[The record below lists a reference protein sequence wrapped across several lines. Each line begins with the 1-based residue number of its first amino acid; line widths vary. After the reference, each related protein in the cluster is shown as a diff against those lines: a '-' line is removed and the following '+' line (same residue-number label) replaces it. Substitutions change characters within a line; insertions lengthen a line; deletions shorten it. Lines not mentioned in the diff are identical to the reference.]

1 MSRIEKKFQELK
13 GKSAFIGY
21 ITAGDPTIEKTKEL
35 VIAMEKGGCDIVELG
50 IPYSDPVADG
60 PVIQAAAQRALDNGT
75 TVDKIF
81 EEVEKIREDSQIP
94 LVFLVY
100 YNTIYSIGVENFVK
114 ECSKNGVDGLIVP
127 DLPVEEREEILPY
140 IKKYNVDL
148 IPLVAPNSEERIP
161 KIIEN
166 GGGFVYCISS
176 FGVTGTREE
185 FDSSIGNYLEKVR
198 KSSHLPLAVGFG
210 ISTREDVETFEKLA
224 DGVIVGSALV
234 KVVEKNNGDSVELE
248 KKVKELCG
256 K

>member
-21 ITAGDPTIEKTKEL
+21 ITAGDPTIKKTKEL

-81 EEVEKIREDSQIP
+81 EEVEKIRKDSQIP

-100 YNTIYSIGVENFVK
+100 YNTIYSRGVENFVK
-114 ECSKNGVDGLIVP
+114 ECSKNGVDGLIIP

-234 KVVEKNNGDSVELE
+234 KVVEKTNGDSVELE

>member
-1 MSRIEKKFQELK
+1 MSRIEKRFQELK

-114 ECSKNGVDGLIVP
+114 ECSKNGVDGLIIP